1 MLSLDL
7 HGWEAVMLVSLALA
21 AAAAISVGWATY
33 KVVMFQR
40 EEAREA
46 ALKIAEAQK
55 ESSRAIEHAATLGVS
70 VNNLEEF
77 TKSTEAKLRTQYGEL
92 RKFVEAEEK
101 RNLELIDDFNRNR
114 DALDAARK
122 DSAASVVAAKKV
134 LAEMEVALKAQQ
146 DMRDRMLELVTPR
159 RLSDLQFADL
169 KNRLRKFPKTPF
181 DMFAGSSSSVEV
193 NELVARVASALE
205 DAGWIWKPS
214 KNGDFALSIPGK
226 PEVAL
231 LVSTGIHIEIAESQ
245 RGALEGAAVALRDG
259 LVANGLKVSAV
270 IIPDA
275 EIRPN
280 FDKSC
285 IHVVIGG
292 KQ

>member
-1 MLSLDL
+1 NLPQRLQLEFERVPRPRLLTHLSFLLAKL
-7 HGWEAVMLVSLALA
+7 HLS
-21 AAAAISVGWATY
+21 
-33 KVVMFQR
+33 
-40 EEAREA
+40 
-46 ALKIAEAQK
+46 K
-55 ESSRAIEHAATLGVS
+55 ESVFRG
-70 VNNLEEF
+70 
-77 TKSTEAKLRTQYGEL
+77 QG
-92 RKFVEAEEK
+92 
-101 RNLELIDDFNRNR
+101 
-114 DALDAARK
+114 
-122 DSAASVVAAKKV
+122 
-134 LAEMEVALKAQQ
+134 Q
-146 DMRDRMLELVTPR
+146 
-159 RLSDLQFADL
+159 SDLQFADL